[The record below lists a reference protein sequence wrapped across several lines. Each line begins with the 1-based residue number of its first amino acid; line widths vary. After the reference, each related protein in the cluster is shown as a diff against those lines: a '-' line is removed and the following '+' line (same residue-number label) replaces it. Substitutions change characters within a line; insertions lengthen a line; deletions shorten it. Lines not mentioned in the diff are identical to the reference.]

1 MKEIFNKRA
10 EFDYQ
15 ILEKLEAGLSL
26 SGGEARAVRTGHIN
40 LTNSY
45 IKIINKEAFLLNA
58 NIPIPDKKN
67 YDATQSRKLLLH
79 KGEILDFL
87 VKSKAKKLTIIPIVV
102 YTKGRLIK
110 LSIGLAK
117 SKKVFEKKEAKKK
130 EDIKRDIDREIS
142 G

>member
-1 MKEIFNKRA
+1 MEIFNKRA
-10 EFDYQ
+10 NFDYQ
-15 ILEKLEAGLSL
+15 ILEKIEAGISL

-45 IKIINKEAFLLNA
+45 VKIINKEAFLLNA
-58 NIPIPDKKN
+58 NILIPDKKN

-79 KGEILDFL
+79 KGEILDLL
-87 VKSKAKKLTIIPIVV
+87 VKTKAKNLTIIPIVV

-110 LSIGLAK
+110 IEIGLAK

-130 EDIKRDIDREIS
+130 LDIKRDIDREIS
-142 G
+142 N

>member
-1 MKEIFNKRA
+1 MKIFNKRA
-10 EFDYQ
+10 NFDYT
-15 ILEKLEAGLSL
+15 ILETLEAGISL
-26 SGGEARAVRTGHIN
+26 TGGEARAVRTGHIN
-40 LTNSY
+40 LTNSFV
-45 IKIINKEAFLLNA
+45 KIIEKEAFLFNA
-58 NIPIPDKKN
+58 NILIPDKKN
-67 YDATQSRKLLLH
+67 YYATASRKLLLH

-117 SKKVFEKKEAKKK
+117 SKKVFEKKEAQKKL
-130 EDIKRDIDREIS
+130 DIKRDIDREVN